1 MVSFIQEDYVRCVL
15 PDLALPLGKNGDYL
29 VNHFKDKYDI
39 NIEYLEQT
47 STKSGKGPK
56 SSRIDQIFNVKNYR
70 LDKYNQN
77 NNIKN
82 DSIEK
87 YKKIKDKKSALYV
100 TEIVKNNEHHIYKE
114 RIYLTYF
121 KSAEKK
127 LVKSGELSKENI
139 YQSVF
144 EKLVNL
150 FFNHIMG
157 IIFIFNVYYIYLTF
171 NS

>member
-56 SSRIDQIFNVKNYR
+56 SSRIDQIFNVKNDS
-70 LDKYNQN
+70 LDKFKQ
-77 NNIKN
+77 
-82 DSIEK
+82 
-87 YKKIKDKKSALYV
+87 IKDKIDALYI
-100 TEIVKNNEHHIYKE
+100 TEIVKNNEHNLYKE

-144 EKLVNL
+144 EKKVNL
-150 FFNHIMG
+150 FFNHIIG
-157 IIFIFNVYYIYLTF
+157 IIIIFNLDYFYLI
-171 NS
+171 

>member
-56 SSRIDQIFNVKNYR
+56 SSRIDQIFNVKNES
-70 LDKYNQN
+70 LEKFKQ
-77 NNIKN
+77 IK
-82 DSIEK
+82 EK
-87 YKKIKDKKSALYV
+87 RGALYV
-100 TEIVKNNEHHIYKE
+100 TEIVKNNEQHLYKE

-121 KSAEKK
+121 KSAEKI
-127 LVKSGELSKENI
+127 LVKAGELSIETM

-144 EKLVNL
+144 EK
-150 FFNHIMG
+150 
-157 IIFIFNVYYIYLTF
+157 
-171 NS
+171 

>member
-56 SSRIDQIFNVKNYR
+56 SSRIDQIFNVKNDS
-70 LDKYNQN
+70 LDKFKQ
-77 NNIKN
+77 
-82 DSIEK
+82 
-87 YKKIKDKKSALYV
+87 IKDKIGALYV
-100 TEIVKNNEHHIYKE
+100 TEIVKNNEHHLYKE

-144 EKLVNL
+144 EK
-150 FFNHIMG
+150 
-157 IIFIFNVYYIYLTF
+157 
-171 NS
+171 

>member
-29 VNHFKDKYDI
+29 VNHIKDKYDI
-39 NIEYLEQT
+39 NIAYLEQT
-47 STKSGKGPK
+47 RTTPGKGPK
-56 SSRIDQIFNVKNYR
+56 SSQIDPIFNFKNDC
-70 LDKYNQN
+70 LDKFKQ
-77 NNIKN
+77 
-82 DSIEK
+82 
-87 YKKIKDKKSALYV
+87 IKDTICALYV
-100 TEIVKNNEHHIYKE
+100 TEIVKNNEHHLYKE

-144 EKLVNL
+144 EK
-150 FFNHIMG
+150 
-157 IIFIFNVYYIYLTF
+157 
-171 NS
+171 

>member
-1 MVSFIQEDYVRCVL
+1 MNLTSIDNYVGGFIYVSFIQEDYVRCVL

-56 SSRIDQIFNVKNYR
+56 SSRIDQIFNVKNDS
-70 LDKYNQN
+70 LDKFKQ
-77 NNIKN
+77 
-82 DSIEK
+82 
-87 YKKIKDKKSALYV
+87 IKDKIGALYV
-100 TEIVKNNEHHIYKE
+100 TEIVKNNEHHLYKE

-127 LVKSGELSKENI
+127 LVKS
-139 YQSVF
+139 
-144 EKLVNL
+144 
-150 FFNHIMG
+150 
-157 IIFIFNVYYIYLTF
+157 
-171 NS
+171 

>member
-56 SSRIDQIFNVKNYR
+56 SSRIDQIFNVKNDS
-70 LDKYNQN
+70 LDKFKQ
-77 NNIKN
+77 
-82 DSIEK
+82 
-87 YKKIKDKKSALYV
+87 IKDKIGALYV
-100 TEIVKNNEHHIYKE
+100 TEIVKNNEHHLYKE

-121 KSAEKK
+121 KSAETK
-127 LVKSGELSKENI
+127 LIKSGELSKENI

-144 EKLVNL
+144 EK
-150 FFNHIMG
+150 
-157 IIFIFNVYYIYLTF
+157 
-171 NS
+171 

>member
-15 PDLALPLGKNGDYL
+15 PDLALPLGKKGDYL

-39 NIEYLEQT
+39 NIEYLVQT

-56 SSRIDQIFNVKNYR
+56 SSRIDQIFNVKNDG
-70 LDKYNQN
+70 LDKFKQ
-77 NNIKN
+77 
-82 DSIEK
+82 
-87 YKKIKDKKSALYV
+87 IKDKIGALYV
-100 TEIVKNNEHHIYKE
+100 TEIVKNNEHHLYKE

-144 EKLVNL
+144 EKQVNL
-150 FFNHIMG
+150 FFNHIIG
-157 IIFIFNVYYIYLTF
+157 IIFIFNVDYLYLTL
-171 NS
+171 N